1 MKALKYRVTVEF
13 TVPADD
19 PAGAQAKL
27 DSLKSIGDLVK
38 VQASA
43 TKSEKSE

>member
-1 MKALKYRVTVEF
+1 MKSLKYRVTVEF

-19 PAGAQAKL
+19 PTRASECLTA
-27 DSLKSIGDLVK
+27 LKAIGDVVK

-43 TKSEKSE
+43 TKVKE

>member
-19 PAGAQAKL
+19 PSAAQVKL